1 MKENKMTF
9 EEASTEL
16 NKIVD
21 LLSTGNVPLD
31 EMVSLYE
38 KGAELVD
45 YCRKLLSE
53 YDGRIEKAMASVSET
68 EVL

>member
-9 EEASTEL
+9 EEASAEL

-21 LLSTGNVPLD
+21 SLNAGNAPLN

-38 KGAELVD
+38 KGVELVN
-45 YCRKLLSE
+45 YCSKLLNE
-53 YDGRIEKAMASVSET
+53 YDGRIEKAMSAADEM

>member
-1 MKENKMTF
+1 MTF